1 MRRGIAAILI
11 TGASVFPALG
21 DSDECRCR
29 GSDGKIFYEGELAC
43 IRTAKGPKLARCE
56 MALNNTTWTI
66 VGDDCPE
73 ALRFT
78 PLRLAEST
86 LAAAVVA
93 PSRQPR
99 DHRDVP

>member
-1 MRRGIAAILI
+1 MQRVILTI
-11 TGASVFPALG
+11 LMTAVSVLPALG

-29 GSDGKIFYEGELAC
+29 GSDGRIFYEGELAC

-73 ALRFT
+73 V
-78 PLRLAEST
+78 LRLSPT
-86 LAAAVVA
+86 RLATFLPVAAD
-93 PSRQPR
+93 SRPAR
-99 DHRDVP
+99 